1 MAKDEPPESEIGTG
15 EESKAELLI
24 GNYLAT
30 VIHLFL
36 SLLAVLLLIG
46 SAIATFDTVVRFFP
60 LMLQAPQDEYA
71 VVLRVVEHLLL
82 IAIAVEFALL
92 LLFRRMSA
100 VIEVVV
106 FVLARKTVNPEIGA
120 LDLVFCA
127 SAIAG
132 LIVIRFY
139 YLPGKTT

>member
-1 MAKDEPPESEIGTG
+1 MAKQEPPESEIGTG
-15 EESKAELLI
+15 EETKVELLI

-36 SLLAVLLLIG
+36 SFLAVLLLIG
-46 SAIATFDTVVRFFP
+46 SAIATYDTVVRDFP
-60 LMLQAPQDEYA
+60 LLLQAPQDEYA
-71 VVLRVVEHLLL
+71 VLQRVIEHLLL

-100 VIEVVV
+100 VVEVVV

-120 LDLVFCA
+120 FDLVICA
-127 SAIAG
+127 AAIAG